1 MTFFSDQCV
10 VEDFFINGSIARF
23 WFKYNYNESD
33 NILFLEP
40 TNDSMK
46 RFYKKSFKELK
57 LLPSN
62 SSNFTVFHSENW
74 ASHFKKKYFI
84 WLYEKG
90 DQAPIKPIKVKNDQ
104 IHKINQLIDEL
115 YL

>member
-62 SSNFTVFHSENW
+62 SSNFTVFHSENR

-84 WLYEKG
+84 CLYEKG